1 MERTVHAFPL
11 TTDPTTPVP
20 RPAPSPITNDPA
32 PAHAA
37 RRRARSSDAPRPGP
51 DRTDAERWEAVRRR
65 DAACDGAFVY
75 AVRTTGVYCRPSCAS
90 RPARRENVS
99 FFEAPA
105 AAAAAGFRACRRCRP
120 DEAPLGERHRA
131 LVLEAC
137 DALARSESGL
147 PLDALAR
154 AAGMTPRHFHRVFK
168 ATTGVTPKA
177 YFGGLRA
184 ARARDALRTAPRVT
198 DAIYDAGFGSA
209 SRFYGG
215 ADGALGMTPSAFR
228 SGGAGQRI
236 RYAVEPCALGAVLVA
251 ATERGVCAIEFGDDA
266 DGLALRL
273 RERFPKAALDDGDAG
288 FRDAVA
294 RVVAYVDR
302 PRGTLEL
309 PLDVRGT
316 AFQRQVW
323 DALRAIPPGR
333 TASYAEVARAIGRP
347 EAARAVAAA
356 CARNAIAVAIP
367 CHRVVRGDGA
377 PSGYRWGVARKA
389 ELLRRERDDGVPGRD
404 EPGP

>member
-154 AAGMTPRHFHRVFK
+154 AQRAHATRCAPRPASPTRSTTPASAR
-168 ATTGVTPKA
+168 
-177 YFGGLRA
+177 RA
-184 ARARDALRTAPRVT
+184 ASTAAPT
-198 DAIYDAGFGSA
+198 AHSA
-209 SRFYGG
+209 
-215 ADGALGMTPSAFR
+215 
-228 SGGAGQRI
+228 
-236 RYAVEPCALGAVLVA
+236 
-251 ATERGVCAIEFGDDA
+251 
-266 DGLALRL
+266 
-273 RERFPKAALDDGDAG
+273 
-288 FRDAVA
+288 
-294 RVVAYVDR
+294 
-302 PRGTLEL
+302 
-309 PLDVRGT
+309 
-316 AFQRQVW
+316 
-323 DALRAIPPGR
+323 
-333 TASYAEVARAIGRP
+333 
-347 EAARAVAAA
+347 
-356 CARNAIAVAIP
+356 
-367 CHRVVRGDGA
+367 
-377 PSGYRWGVARKA
+377 
-389 ELLRRERDDGVPGRD
+389 
-404 EPGP
+404 